1 MSMHVTLRQLRAFL
15 AVLETGSFS
24 EAAKSMHLS
33 QAALSG
39 LIKEL
44 EGRVGVRLLDRS
56 TRSVSASVVGE
67 AFEPMVRR
75 VLANLDE
82 ALDSLTNLKELRRGL
97 VRVAAP
103 EPLSCT
109 LLPELIAAYGQRHPD
124 VDVRFDDVP
133 IEQVLA
139 GLQSGSDDI
148 GFGPAGVVV
157 DDTVEVVPLWSDP
170 LWVALRPDDPLC
182 AGEAVSWRDLRDK
195 PLISY
200 MPNLAANVLSQVPA
214 RHHPRKVVAVH
225 RVNTAMSMLRVREGV
240 VVSPSLSQ
248 PLVQG
253 FGLRFLPLKQPTV
266 GWKIALFARRR
277 PSLSPAVQSFLQFA
291 RGFTP
296 ARQESMAPPQH

>member
-1 MSMHVTLRQLRAFL
+1 MRPVLRGKCRVTAVYFL
-15 AVLETGSFS
+15 
-24 EAAKSMHLS
+24 KS
-33 QAALSG
+33 
-39 LIKEL
+39 
-44 EGRVGVRLLDRS
+44 
-56 TRSVSASVVGE
+56 
-67 AFEPMVRR
+67 
-75 VLANLDE
+75 
-82 ALDSLTNLKELRRGL
+82 SL
-97 VRVAAP
+97 
-103 EPLSCT
+103 
-109 LLPELIAAYGQRHPD
+109 
-124 VDVRFDDVP
+124 
-133 IEQVLA
+133 
-139 GLQSGSDDI
+139 LQSGSDDI

-225 RVNTAMSMLRVREGV
+225 RVNTAMSMLRVREGG